1 VLFCLGRSGGNLTI
15 IQPPITFSPDLS
27 QFPLAIENYNLNEN
41 IEMEIVQ
48 EEGTEDNLDNN
59 INLKASIEIPETVQ
73 EQNGDISS
81 DQEYFDFVMDELIDF
96 IRREMKR
103 QDKMIQILENILAKE

>member
-1 VLFCLGRSGGNLTI
+1 MKQSQRTQTLDVGTFIFGIVCKVFLLGVVLFCLGRSGGNLTI

-48 EEGTEDNLDNN
+48 EEGKEDNLDNN
-59 INLKASIEIPETVQ
+59 INWEVTIEIPETVR
-73 EQNGDISS
+73 EQNGDIS
-81 DQEYFDFVMDELIDF
+81 
-96 IRREMKR
+96 
-103 QDKMIQILENILAKE
+103 

>member
-1 VLFCLGRSGGNLTI
+1 LKKSQRTQTLDFGPFIFGIVCAVFLLGVVLFCLERSGGNLTI
-15 IQPPITFSPDLS
+15 IKPPITFSADLS

-48 EEGTEDNLDNN
+48 EEGKEDNLDNN
-59 INLKASIEIPETVQ
+59 INWEVTIEIPETVQ

-81 DQEYFDFVMDELIDF
+81 DQEYFD
-96 IRREMKR
+96 
-103 QDKMIQILENILAKE
+103 

>member
-1 VLFCLGRSGGNLTI
+1 
-15 IQPPITFSPDLS
+15 
-27 QFPLAIENYNLNEN
+27 
-41 IEMEIVQ
+41 MEIVQ

-103 QDKMIQILENILAKE
+103 QDKMIQILENILAKEWHFYRFFVNYFVTCKL